1 MPINSHPSLSPN
13 APRLLADTGVL
24 ILDTERAVSCDWLL
38 PPSVISEAHPQGGR
52 VRASAA
58 EDDAVVGNTRP
69 VLSVHLSVV
78 SPFVCHE
85 HEHRVQAFLQK
96 WFSFP
101 SSIRLGVQLLG
112 HVIAVFSLL
121 GSFWNLPEWLHH
133 GTFPSE
139 TCEGSTRLHIV
150 CFCPFFFYRSHP
162 LGVKR

>member
-1 MPINSHPSLSPN
+1 MRSF
-13 APRLLADTGVL
+13 
-24 ILDTERAVSCDWLL
+24 DWLL

-52 VRASAA
+52 VSASAA
-58 EDDAVVGNTRP
+58 EDDAVVGNTDNIAFTRP

-78 SPFVCHE
+78 SPFGCHE

-112 HVIAVFSLL
+112 HMIAVFSLL
-121 GSFWNLPEWLHH
+121 GSFWNLPKWLHH

-139 TCEGSTRLHIV
+139 MCEGSTFLHII
-150 CFCPFFFYRSHP
+150 CFCPFFFFFFIVAIHW
-162 LGVKR
+162 V